1 MVLIYS
7 LDTTRQPRPGEIN
20 GKGER
25 ILIDK
30 HGYSCKNKSKGSLWR
45 PVFCYDLFLIY
56 QLNNSWM
63 EIHFTSAQPA
73 FTCSKLAIETV
84 EQGVKYVQS

>member
-1 MVLIYS
+1 MIYELAVIVFLIVLQVRKHCLALIGSLVLIYS

-30 HGYSCKNKSKGSLWR
+30 HGYSCKNKSKGSL
-45 PVFCYDLFLIY
+45 
-56 QLNNSWM
+56 
-63 EIHFTSAQPA
+63 
-73 FTCSKLAIETV
+73 
-84 EQGVKYVQS
+84 